1 MLNINFYNLDNL
13 YQESNFYEN
22 DKVLEILSEHRNIEQ
37 MIIESDDV
45 FINNNPFH
53 EENITTI
60 DFIVNN
66 ASNVH
71 QYCDTLI
78 YLYPYLIYR
87 YSNTFYD
94 NSIYIRKCQDYLGKI
109 SSLYRNN
116 NIEISYLCPELIRFF
131 YNRNL
136 DSYKQDLVNYLSK
149 VNDNNRKS
157 IFQYCKALL
166 FNKGFCNSLLYYEGS
181 QRHGSYVLYDIIIF
195 KIVHFSSRETWL
207 EKCVQYFEKNKEH
220 QLNSMQDYYL
230 LYFRLN
236 RCVYLSYDKNTIDET
251 LIQDFNSIKLP
262 VFETNENVYEL
273 YSLYNQKLSFLNNID
288 DQNGIM
294 DVCNYLLDILN
305 KSTACLPMELYIKER
320 INWLKSSTLVNGG
333 KKQEHIDWYFE
344 IISMVSLENLKGDI
358 FLSPFI
364 EQGEIEKPLYHFTD
378 LNAMKSIIENGNL
391 WLTRFDFLNDTE
403 EIKYMIQIIGD
414 SLVKNKNEMTAF
426 IERCLCIVDF
436 CFGNKSDDSISEDE
450 KKIALLIKDSLSN
463 IYVLST
469 SEKDDNLSLWHY
481 YAAGTGCSI
490 KINSK
495 DLKAHFAGYNSPVS
509 NKSAPIFMN
518 KINYT
523 DDVSQ
528 LRSLKTLQTIFKNDF
543 LTEEHKKYI
552 ACVHIIYE
560 GIFIK
565 NPNMAQEEEFRVAVI
580 APAFHKDN
588 QVVTK
593 FRVSKNTFIPYIEL
607 NIGPRASI
615 QEIRIAPLNKT
626 DIAKKGLEEFLRNK
640 GFNNATE
647 MVKVSAIKL
656 RY

>member
-1 MLNINFYNLDNL
+1 MNFDSLDNI
-13 YQESNFYEN
+13 YQEANFYED
-22 DKVLEILSEHRNIEQ
+22 DKVIIILNEHRNIEQ
-37 MIIESDDV
+37 MIIDSGDV
-45 FINNNPFH
+45 FINKPFH

-60 DFIVNN
+60 DSIIENI
-66 ASNVH
+66 SNGH
-71 QYCDTLI
+71 QNCDALI
-78 YLYPYLIYR
+78 YLYPYLIHR
-87 YSNTFYD
+87 YSDTFYD
-94 NSIYIRKCQDYLGKI
+94 NSIYIRKIQDFFGKI

-116 NIEISYLCPELIRFF
+116 NIEISYLCSELIRFF
-131 YNRNL
+131 YNRNI
-136 DSYKQDLVNYLSK
+136 DSYRQDLVNYLSK
-149 VNDNNRKS
+149 VNDNNWQS
-157 IFQYCKALL
+157 IFQYCKVLL
-166 FNKGFCNSLLYYEGS
+166 YDKGFCSSMFYYES
-181 QRHGSYVLYDIIIF
+181 SHRHGAFILYDIVIYKVLYF
-195 KIVHFSSRETWL
+195 TNRGAWL
-207 EKCVQYFEKNKEH
+207 EKCVRYFERNNGL
-220 QLNSMQDYYL
+220 QLNSIADYYL
-230 LYFRLN
+230 LYAKLN
-236 RCVYLSYDKNTIDET
+236 KYVYLSCDKNAIDDN
-251 LIQDFNSIKLP
+251 LVQSFNSIKLP
-262 VFETNENVYEL
+262 TFEINENIYEL
-273 YSLYNQKLSFLNNID
+273 YSLYNQQLSFLNNVD
-288 DQNGIM
+288 DQNGILN
-294 DVCNYLLDILN
+294 VCNYLLNILN
-305 KSTACLPMELYIKER
+305 KSTERSPIELYIKER
-320 INWLKSSTLVNGG
+320 INWLKSSTLMSSG
-333 KKQEHIDWYFE
+333 KKQEHIDWFFE
-344 IISMVSLENLKGDI
+344 LVSTVSLENLKGDI

-378 LNAMKSIIENGNL
+378 LKAMKSIIENGNL

-403 EIKYMIQIIGD
+403 EIKYIIRIIRD
-414 SLVKNKNEMTAF
+414 NLDKFKNKSKKISALL
-426 IERCLCIVDF
+426 ERCLCIVDF
-436 CFGNKSDDSISEDE
+436 CFGNKSDNSVSEDE

-495 DLKAHFAGYNSPVS
+495 DLKAHFAGYNSQVG

-518 KINYT
+518 KIKYT

-528 LRSLKTLQTIFKNDF
+528 LGSLKTLQTIFKNVS
-543 LTEEHKKYI
+543 LTEEHRIYI

-565 NPNMAQEEEFRVAVI
+565 NPNMSQEEEFRVAVI
-580 APAFHKDN
+580 APAFRKDN

-607 NIGPRASI
+607 NINPKASI

-640 GFNNATE
+640 GFSSATE